1 MFSAN
6 VLWEKAIEIFRRDVT
21 EASYRN
27 FVAGL
32 KPLRIENGNTLI
44 LSMDTNS
51 PLSTDFRLSSLNNV
65 YKERIESA
73 LFSVSG
79 VQYKIKIVVGEE
91 NTQTE
96 GDESHVEPCP
106 TLIPKYTFESFVQG
120 SSNRFA
126 WAGAV
131 AVAESP
137 AKAYNPLYIYS
148 DVGLG
153 KTHLIHA
160 IGNHIHTKHP
170 DYKILYVTSETFTS
184 DVITSIQTNTREQ
197 LRSKYRTLDVLI
209 VDDIQF
215 IAGKASTE
223 EEFFNV
229 FNTLRDAGKQIIITS
244 DLPPSAIK
252 NLSDRLK
259 TRFGSGLITDIQ
271 TPDYET
277 RFAILRNIIQKNNY
291 DISDDIVQLI
301 AEKITGNV
309 RSLEGCLNGVV
320 AYGGISGK
328 SVTTELAR
336 NILRNFVSEN
346 GGARIVTTDS
356 ICQVVCEYYNV
367 TIDDIVAARRDR
379 RVAFPRQ
386 VAMYLMRTL
395 LGISNQQIG
404 DVLGGRHYSTVIHA
418 CEEIEKKSASD
429 PALKTIID
437 DLISRIKSN
446 T

>member
-1 MFSAN
+1 MYSTS
-6 VLWEKAIEIFRRDVT
+6 VLWEKAIEVFRRDVT
-21 EASYRN
+21 EATYRN
-27 FVAGL
+27 FVSGL
-32 KPLRIENGNTLI
+32 RPLRIENGDTLI
-44 LSMDTNS
+44 LSMNSSS
-51 PLSTDFRLSSLNNV
+51 PLGVDVSLASINNI
-65 YKERIESA
+65 YKDKIENA
-73 LFSVSG
+73 LFVVSG
-79 VQYKIKIVVGEE
+79 VRYKIKIVVDSDDSRMKE
-91 NTQTE
+91 
-96 GDESHVEPCP
+96 DESYIEPCP
-106 TLIPKYTFESFVQG
+106 SLISKYTFESFVQG
-120 SSNRFA
+120 NSNRFA
-126 WAGAV
+126 WASAV
-131 AVAESP
+131 AVADSP

-160 IGNHIHTKHP
+160 IGNHIHLKHP

-197 LRSKYRTLDVLI
+197 LRNKYRTLDVLI

-215 IAGKASTE
+215 IAGKEATE

-244 DLPPSAIK
+244 DLPPSAIR

-277 RFAILRNIIQKNNY
+277 RAAILRKIIQQNDN
-291 DISDDIVQLI
+291 DIGDDVIQLI
-301 AEKITGNV
+301 AEKVTGSV
-309 RSLEGCLNGVV
+309 RSLEGCLNSVL
-320 AYGGISGK
+320 AYGSISGK
-328 SVTTELAR
+328 PITTELAR
-336 NILRNFVSEN
+336 NIMRNFVEEN
-346 GGARIVTTDS
+346 GGTRIVTTDS
-356 ICQVVCEYYNV
+356 ICQVVCEYYSV
-367 TIDDIVAARRDR
+367 TNDDIVAARRDR

-418 CEEIEKKSASD
+418 CEEIEKKLASD
-429 PALKTIID
+429 PALKTTID